1 MILLL
6 LACHTPTWTD
16 EGALQPHR
24 ARLDRDHDGRVT
36 QAEYDRAAWN
46 GPPFASADADADG
59 DLSSAE
65 LLRLVRAQ
73 SATAFDQPGADPPLQ
88 RATAAFTPAPVAERD
103 VEEVLVAMVD
113 AVRSVG
119 GPAPD
124 AASLAAAVHS
134 GSLSSLESR
143 AVLEV
148 LRPTWTTQGWA
159 WPEGVP

>member
-16 EGALQPHR
+16 EGALAPHR

-36 QAEYDRAAWN
+36 QGEYDRAAWN
-46 GPPFASADADADG
+46 GPPFASADADADS

-88 RATAAFTPAPVAERD
+88 RATAAFTPAPVAMKVNATYANTAKQMTMTATALQNMILCRWMPIPKSIRMIRTPFS
-103 VEEVLVAMVD
+103 A
-113 AVRSVG
+113 
-119 GPAPD
+119 
-124 AASLAAAVHS
+124 
-134 GSLSSLESR
+134 
-143 AVLEV
+143 
-148 LRPTWTTQGWA
+148 
-159 WPEGVP
+159 